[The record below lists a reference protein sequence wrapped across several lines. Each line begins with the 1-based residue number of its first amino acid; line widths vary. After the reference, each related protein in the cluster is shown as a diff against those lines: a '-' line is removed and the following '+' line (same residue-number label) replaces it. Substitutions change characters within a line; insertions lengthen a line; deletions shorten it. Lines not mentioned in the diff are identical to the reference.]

1 MNKINKKI
9 LALTLL
15 ATCGISKIN
24 PSTFAALNIKKVYNN
39 KTKNLNNKWPVW
51 KKVALFAGLPLL
63 GALVSFGIYK

>member
-24 PSTFAALNIKKVYNN
+24 PSTFAALKVTKVDNLN
-39 KTKNLNNKWPVW
+39 KTENLNNK
-51 KKVALFAGLPLL
+51 
-63 GALVSFGIYK
+63 